1 MLSPSNQ
8 SVKSCQQVW
17 GIPKHPY
24 LPYHPHLCLRSHPS
38 FKTSKKTGKK
48 KMGPS
53 LLMPMTS
60 FKTQMTHTQP
70 RTLSQLTFAFDLLF
84 CTSLVLSRYEAV
96 FTIPSL

>member
-1 MLSPSNQ
+1 
-8 SVKSCQQVW
+8 
-17 GIPKHPY
+17 
-24 LPYHPHLCLRSHPS
+24 
-38 FKTSKKTGKK
+38 
-48 KMGPS
+48 MGPS